1 MLIQQSMTGGKL
13 DPGEAGMLTGVFH
26 LHEQQ
31 ARQVMTPAPAVVT
44 VDISPRTSRRPC
56 GAASPPATR
65 ASWSPRSTTPT
76 A

>member
-44 VDISPRTSRRPC
+44 VDVVRGRRDR
-56 GAASPPATR
+56 AAPLHRLRPHAAR
-65 ASWSPRSTTPT
+65 GHRGRTTPT